1 MGLMVM
7 VIAIQVHY

>member
-7 VIAIQVHY
+7 VIAIQGHY